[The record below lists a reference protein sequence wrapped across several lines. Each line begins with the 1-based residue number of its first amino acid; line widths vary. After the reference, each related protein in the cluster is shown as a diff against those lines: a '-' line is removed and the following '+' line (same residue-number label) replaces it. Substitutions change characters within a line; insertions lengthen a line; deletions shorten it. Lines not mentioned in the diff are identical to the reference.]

1 MVYKIMARLSRSSF
15 GVTLLETLVAVS
27 IMTMIGAVILASLNN
42 FRAQKTMDAAV
53 EEVLAAFSQA
63 HFDTISSR
71 NDQQYGV
78 HIDTD
83 KVTYFV
89 GPTYT
94 AGTATNVIYRFVVPV
109 EIVNVSLAGGGNDV
123 LFDRLTGGTSESGTF
138 VIRAKANSTLMTTVT
153 INGTGAISI

>member
-1 MVYKIMARLSRSSF
+1 MSYRSRF
-15 GVTLLETLVAVS
+15 LRGVTLLETIVAVG
-27 IMTMIGAVILASLNN
+27 IMMLISGVVLASLNN

-83 KVTYFV
+83 KVVYFI

-94 AGTATNVIYRFVVPV
+94 TATTTNIIYHFVVPV

-123 LFDRLTGGTSESGTF
+123 LFDRLTGGTSNSGTF
-138 VIRAKANSTLMTTVT
+138 VIRAKTNNTLQTTVT
-153 INGTGAISI
+153 INGTGAVSL

>member
-1 MVYKIMARLSRSSF
+1 MLRQFHFSR
-15 GVTLLETLVAVS
+15 GVTLLETLVAVA
-27 IMTMIGAVILASLNN
+27 ILTLIGGLVLASLNN

-71 NDQQYGV
+71 DDKQYGV
-78 HIDTD
+78 HIDID
-83 KVTYFV
+83 KVVYFV

-94 AGTATNVIYRFVVPV
+94 AGLATNVIYRFVVPV
-109 EIVNVSLAGGGNDV
+109 EIVSVTLAGGGNDV
-123 LFDRLTGGTSESGTF
+123 LFQRLSGSTSQSGTF
-138 VIRAKANSTLMTTVT
+138 IVRAKSNGSLQTKVT

>member
-1 MVYKIMARLSRSSF
+1 MSYQSRF
-15 GVTLLETLVAVS
+15 LRGVTLLETIVAVG
-27 IMTMIGAVILASLNN
+27 IMMLISGVVLASLNN

-83 KVTYFV
+83 KVVYFV

-94 AGTATNVIYRFVVPV
+94 TATTTNVIYRFVVPV
-109 EIVNVSLAGGGNDV
+109 EIVSVSLAGGGNDV
-123 LFDRLTGGTSESGTF
+123 LFDRLTGGTSDSGTF
-138 VIRAKANSTLMTTVT
+138 IIRAKTNNTLQTTVT
-153 INGTGAISI
+153 INGTGAVSL

>member
-1 MVYKIMARLSRSSF
+1 MFTRFHLSR
-15 GVTLLETLVAVS
+15 GVTLLETLAAVAILMLISGV
-27 IMTMIGAVILASLNN
+27 VLASLNN

-83 KVTYFV
+83 KVVYFV
-89 GPTYT
+89 GPTYS
-94 AGTATNVIYRFVVPV
+94 AGAATNVIYRFVVPV
-109 EIVNVSLAGGGNDV
+109 EIVNISLAGGGSDV
-123 LFDRLTGGTSESGTF
+123 LFQRLSGGTDQSGTF
-138 VIRAKANSTLMTTVT
+138 IVRAKSNGSLQTKVT